1 MGGRQ
6 GLRGWSC
13 KGSTSSSPNSLYPDL
28 VGDMQRKT
36 EKEQTALI
44 PLIQTYAGTQKNTDI
59 NINTRD
65 AAEIKLHF
73 INIKELKYAYIQ
85 NGNKLARVMVAYL

>member
-1 MGGRQ
+1 MGGRR

-28 VGDMQRKT
+28 IGDMQRKI
-36 EKEQTALI
+36 EKEKTALI
-44 PLIQTYAGTQKNTDI
+44 PLIQTYVGTKKYRYKHKH
-59 NINTRD
+59 RD

-85 NGNKLARVMVAYL
+85 NGNKLARAMVAYL